1 MDGPCKCS
9 HVHCI
14 NCPYGHEVYNITP
27 SAKPTCH
34 WYLSSFTMGNQHLV
48 PVREQREEERG
59 VKRKEGW
66 SSRKYRQRAVGHL
79 GHCPRQLESPLLFI
93 KKRKK
98 EKKDSNQ
105 ITAKVMKMETI
116 SSAKRCLMKHF
127 VRYQHVPRLRRT
139 RVKTSVSKDTSCYL
153 YS

>member
-27 SAKPTCH
+27 SAKPTCY
-34 WYLSSFTMGNQHLV
+34 WYFSSFTIGNQHLV

-59 VKRKEGW
+59 MKRKEGW
-66 SSRKYRQRAVGHL
+66 SSRKYRQRASGHQ
-79 GHCPRQLESPLLFI
+79 GHCPRQLESLLLFI
-93 KKRKK
+93 KKQ
-98 EKKDSNQ
+98 EKKIQ
-105 ITAKVMKMETI
+105 IKPLQKSRKWGQFLVR
-116 SSAKRCLMKHF
+116 KRCLMKHF
-127 VRYQHVPRLRRT
+127 VHYQHFPRLRRA